1 MSLQPLIE
9 NSILHGLKNKEG
21 DKKIILGGEPRENYM
36 VITVYDNGIG
46 MDTEEMNKMLWN
58 KEYDALSQDSTV
70 GLANIH
76 HRIQLLYGNV
86 FGIRFKKAEDGG
98 TLAELW
104 LPKNMEENQ

>member
-1 MSLQPLIE
+1 
-9 NSILHGLKNKEG
+9 
-21 DKKIILGGEPRENYM
+21 M

>member
-1 MSLQPLIE
+1 
-9 NSILHGLKNKEG
+9 
-21 DKKIILGGEPRENYM
+21 
-36 VITVYDNGIG
+36 
-46 MDTEEMNKMLWN
+46 MNKMLWN